1 MRGGTTAAV
10 LTLVANL
17 TAAAPLPQPVW
28 MCHPEMASDPC
39 AQGRYPVDGHQV
51 PLTTTDVTG
60 GTGSSVPAQPP
71 VDCFY
76 VYPTVDNLPNLAPA
90 PTDDE
95 FAQTIAE
102 IGVLAPRCRLFV
114 PEYRQVT
121 LLELALDLILHQ
133 PPDYATGAGDVEL
146 AWQDYWN
153 HDNIDPVTHQRRG
166 VVLLGH
172 SQGASDVATLIQH
185 DVDGHPD
192 VQRQLVSAILLGGH
206 ITVPVGKPD
215 GGGTDPRSTFQYVPA
230 CHRADQYG
238 CVVAYSSYKPGGQV
252 PGTSADL
259 VRVNGSTDHQV
270 LCVNPAGLL
279 AGTDG
284 PTPLDTVLYTR
295 TLVEGNALN
304 PYGHISSLGQSLS
317 VPDYPTGFA
326 RYHGTLTGQCE
337 QAQDSAGTVS
347 WLDITGG
354 DQLIGGPQS
363 NFYGLH
369 ALDFNLTDGDIGE
382 LVAHQTAA
390 WTAGTW
396 FRTDGPLYIPER
408 VVRTTANAATTPAAA
423 HPTP

>member
-1 MRGGTTAAV
+1 MLGAVAAA
-10 LTLVANL
+10 LTLVAGL
-17 TAAAPLPQPVW
+17 TAAAPAPQPVW
-28 MCHPEMASDPC
+28 MCHPGMAADPC
-39 AQGRYPVDGHQV
+39 EQGRYPVDGHVV

-60 GTGSSVPAQPP
+60 GPTSSPAQRQPP

-76 VYPTVDNLPNLAPA
+76 VYPTVDELPNTAPA

-95 FAQTIAE
+95 FAQSIAQ
-102 IGVLAPRCRLFV
+102 IGALAPRCRLFV
-114 PEYRQVT
+114 PEYRQAT
-121 LLELALDLILHQ
+121 LPELALDLILHL
-133 PPDYATGAGDVEL
+133 PPDYSTGAGDVDQ
-146 AWQDYWN
+146 AWQYYWD

-172 SQGASDVATLIQH
+172 SQGAADVATLIQKH
-185 DVDGHPD
+185 VDGHPD

-215 GGGTDPRSTFQYVPA
+215 GGGTDSQSTFQYVPA
-230 CHRADQYG
+230 CARADQYG

-252 PGTSADL
+252 PGNDADL

-270 LCVNPAGLL
+270 LCVNPAELL
-279 AGTDG
+279 AGTTG
-284 PTPLDTVLYTR
+284 PTPLNTLLYTR

-304 PYGHISSLGQSLS
+304 PYGHINSLGQSLT

-326 RYHGTLTGQCE
+326 RYHGTLTGQCK

-354 DQLIGGPQS
+354 DQLIGGPQN

-369 ALDFNLTDGDIGE
+369 ALDFNLTGGDLSE

-390 WTAGTW
+390 WTAGT
-396 FRTDGPLYIPER
+396 
-408 VVRTTANAATTPAAA
+408 
-423 HPTP
+423 